1 LDPTNNNIKDYD
13 KNLQYYDH
21 NKMFFQNALTYNN
34 SISINGS
41 RDRLDFNITGS
52 DTRQESVFKG
62 NGKYARS
69 NFIANIGIEPIK
81 NLKIRS
87 FTQLVYTKN
96 TLLDETGR
104 TIMYALNNSRPF
116 ANYDYTVRMVIMA
129 LTLVMQWV

>member
-1 LDPTNNNIKDYD
+1 
-13 KNLQYYDH
+13 
-21 NKMFFQNALTYNN
+21 MFFQNALTYNN

-41 RDRLDFNITGS
+41 RDKLDFNITGS

-69 NFIANIGIEPIK
+69 NFIANVGVEPIK

-87 FTQLVYTKN
+87 LTQLVYTKN

-104 TIMYALNNSRPF
+104 TVMYALNNSRPF
-116 ANYDYTVRMVIMA
+116 ANYDYKSPDGIIV
-129 LTLVMQWV
+129 LTLVMLWV